1 MKYLKQAACILT
13 FTLAGEFLQAIIPL
27 PIPAAIYGMVLLLIA
42 LLTGLLK
49 EEHIS
54 DTANFLISIMPVF
67 FVAPSVRLLEYWG
80 LIAPHVAA
88 ILTISVTSTLLVF
101 AVAGLVTQALLK
113 RKEKKNA

>member
-1 MKYLKQAACILT
+1 MKYLRQALCILA
-13 FTLAGEFLQAIIPL
+13 FTLAGELLAALIPL

-49 EEHIS
+49 EKHIA
-54 DTANFLISIMPVF
+54 DTANFLISIMPAF

>member
-1 MKYLKQAACILT
+1 MKYLKQAACILA

-49 EEHIS
+49 EEHIA
-54 DTANFLISIMPVF
+54 DTANFLLTIMPVF
-67 FVAPSVRLLEYWG
+67 FVAPAIRLLEYWEV
-80 LIAPHVAA
+80 IAPNVAA
-88 ILTISVTSTLLVF
+88 ILIISITSTLLVF
-101 AVAGLVTQALLK
+101 AVAGLVTQWLLK

>member
-1 MKYLKQAACILT
+1 MKYLKQVVIILF
-13 FTLAGEFLQAIIPL
+13 FTMLGELLSAIIPF

-54 DTANFLISIMPVF
+54 DTANFLISIMPAF